1 MLEWTAYLES
11 FVNKGPKKSVSE
23 SGIYYIDKESD
34 ILFFKTALQ
43 RAEIRAPIES
53 NLQVNP
59 AFYLKSWKQRI
70 NLQGIRQEARRIN
83 LLRYWTKKTWRSSS
97 ICLNPIQASQTM
109 GPSGWTTI
117 SSAAWGIN
125 SQLNTVNFSSPKF
138 SKIWSRRV
146 RSDRNY
152 LFPLHNAK
160 SKPASNAY
168 PEFPIR

>member
-109 GPSGWTTI
+109 GPSG
-117 SSAAWGIN
+117 
-125 SQLNTVNFSSPKF
+125 
-138 SKIWSRRV
+138 
-146 RSDRNY
+146 
-152 LFPLHNAK
+152 
-160 SKPASNAY
+160 
-168 PEFPIR
+168 